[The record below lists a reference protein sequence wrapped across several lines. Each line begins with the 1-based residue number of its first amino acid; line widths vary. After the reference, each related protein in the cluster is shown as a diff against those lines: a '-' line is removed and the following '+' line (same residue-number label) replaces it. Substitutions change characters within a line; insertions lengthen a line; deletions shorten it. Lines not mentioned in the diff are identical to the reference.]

1 MRMKNAKK
9 LKPRTSLPEDVK
21 ERLRD
26 LYSKIGLPQ
35 LRDRLSLILTSQE
48 KQVIHWE
55 TLHDNGLPIDA
66 AKEILFA
73 VAQQRETSLERA
85 LIELAHDLDLLGS
98 GSYKVLRR
106 SINEPMDERM
116 DDLPDWDASAG
127 ELSLGGEVI
136 RHVSSQAKNL
146 QKILDAFQEEQ
157 WKHHVDNPLPG
168 GANSRKLRETV
179 YSLNEGLSGIKFSS
193 AGGAKRVQWQRV

>member
-1 MRMKNAKK
+1 MPKK
-9 LKPRTSLPEDVK
+9 LKPRTNLPEEVK

-66 AKEILFA
+66 AKKVLFA

-85 LIELAHDLDLLGS
+85 VIELAHDLDLLGS
-98 GSYKVLRR
+98 GSYKVLCR

-127 ELSLGGEVI
+127 KLSLGGEVI
-136 RHVSSQAKNL
+136 RPVSPQAKNVR
-146 QKILDAFQEEQ
+146 KILNAFQEDH
-157 WKHHVDNPLPG
+157 WKSRIDNPLPG
-168 GANSRKLRETV
+168 GANSRTLRETV
-179 YSLNEGLSGIKFSS
+179 RTLNEGLSGIKFFSDGS
-193 AGGAKRVQWQRV
+193 ATGVRWQRV

>member
-1 MRMKNAKK
+1 MRMENAKT
-9 LKPRTSLPEDVK
+9 LKPRTNLREEVK

-55 TLHDNGLPIDA
+55 TLHDTGLPIDA
-66 AKEILFA
+66 ANEILFA
-73 VAQQRETSLERA
+73 VAEQREMSLERA

-146 QKILDAFQEEQ
+146 RTILNAFQEDQ

-168 GANSRKLRETV
+168 GADSRKLRQTV
-179 YSLNEGLSGIKFSS
+179 YNLNEGLSGIKFFS
-193 AGGAKRVQWQRV
+193 AGGAKRVQWQWV